1 MPPTEARDLIAAFDL
16 VQEAARDLMY
26 AVVIE
31 GRIITEGDDGLRQET
46 IRLEAINRVQDFL
59 TNHHEE
65 IEDRFGG
72 DPYLT
77 GRSSLAELDLGALRA
92 APVDHPLNAAML
104 ITIELAARQCV
115 EEDLTKGLRD
125 ALDLVGAFWSRRGAE
140 ICSET
145 LSVSIPDGPQ

>member
-77 GRSSLAELDLGALRA
+77 GGPHVLRLTSA
-92 APVDHPLNAAML
+92 RYATPPL
-104 ITIELAARQCV
+104 ITR
-115 EEDLTKGLRD
+115 
-125 ALDLVGAFWSRRGAE
+125 
-140 ICSET
+140 
-145 LSVSIPDGPQ
+145 